1 LKFLKNIPWKYK
13 LSIGLVFPILVA
25 IVIGIVSGLTM
36 HRSNV
41 SILQQ
46 LTSSRINQ
54 QQASSA
60 LVAILKFDNALQALI
75 ASSTKTN
82 IRKNAI
88 ATIRASSLLDE
99 QIQKLAK
106 SSPNNKKIID
116 LASLLKQ
123 VKPSQM
129 KILRH
134 AKKNDDEKAL
144 FLMSEIE
151 EEFKSIEDLSL
162 AILSDEQDSLALLAN
177 RNLSKGKD
185 IIVLIAGALAIG
197 VIVAIFLSIL
207 LARLLLPT
215 LKMVRNSMKDFEKG
229 HLGLTLPDAGTDEL
243 GRTIESLRNATN
255 ATRSIVVGIRDQAK
269 ELTKNS
275 SEIVAASNN
284 NSSLADTL
292 EHNVVTIVEQSSNL
306 TLMSEQVI
314 ESIGYGESGA
324 IETANACSDA
334 FKYIEQ
340 TLSRFNQFQE
350 EMQKALNKAQE
361 LSSAADTISQITL
374 TIRSISE
381 QTNLL
386 ALNAAIEAARAGDQ
400 GRGFAVVADEVRT
413 LAQNSGEAVD
423 KISELATEMSI
434 LVGDTV
440 GALEITSSLVAENMD
455 SIEQTGKITQ
465 SARDSSIHTKQQL
478 LSVRS
483 TNDNQNVAVQEIKQV
498 VEQLKKL
505 VNDTRSEAGQLNQ
518 LSDNSNR
525 ISSQLDKLVSH
536 FYF

>member
-1 LKFLKNIPWKYK
+1 MKFLKNIPWKYK

-350 EMQKALNKAQE
+350 EMQKAQNKAQE

>member
-1 LKFLKNIPWKYK
+1 MKFLKNIPWKYK